1 MKIFIV
7 ESCFIFWIK
16 NISRRNSQYR
26 LYYIEYIIKGSIVWS
41 IYHRWYE
48 NTCCLTMGLKIWF
61 ADRWEFL
68 SWNFEIHF
76 LSLLWFR
83 WNYILIWRKFHKN
96 KRNNKT
102 QLSFGFRIFF
112 EAWTLLIKSQ
122 SGVRIPDGG
131 RLSIASCGVRVKW
144 PSERRTL
151 LYISCLLY
159 TSDAAD
165 E

>member
-1 MKIFIV
+1 MVAIPFNAPCQWIRISIGWQAISLYLKIFIV

-16 NISRRNSQYR
+16 NISRRNSQYSINQTIKPGTTDETVKWW
-26 LYYIEYIIKGSIVWS
+26 IEK
-41 IYHRWYE
+41 
-48 NTCCLTMGLKIWF
+48 NWF

-96 KRNNKT
+96 TRNNKT

-112 EAWTLLIKSQ
+112 EAWT
-122 SGVRIPDGG
+122 
-131 RLSIASCGVRVKW
+131 
-144 PSERRTL
+144 
-151 LYISCLLY
+151 
-159 TSDAAD
+159 
-165 E
+165 

>member
-1 MKIFIV
+1 MVAIPCNAPCQWIRISIGWQAISLYLKIFIV

-16 NISRRNSQYR
+16 NISRRNSQYSIDQTIKPGTTDETVKWW
-26 LYYIEYIIKGSIVWS
+26 IEK
-41 IYHRWYE
+41 
-48 NTCCLTMGLKIWF
+48 NWF

-112 EAWTLLIKSQ
+112 EAWT
-122 SGVRIPDGG
+122 
-131 RLSIASCGVRVKW
+131 
-144 PSERRTL
+144 
-151 LYISCLLY
+151 
-159 TSDAAD
+159 
-165 E
+165 